1 MNKILNINSELEH
14 NTIDTLGAME
24 YAPNYHE
31 WILDE
36 FKPHIGRKV
45 VEVGSGT
52 GSITKKLFDYNLEKL
67 VAIEPSELVYNKLNE
82 VVFEYIKDK
91 NKTETEFIAIN
102 SYLSDS
108 KENLQNIGINTFIY
122 INVLEHIEDDLAELK
137 LMYTI
142 LEEGGKILIFVPAL
156 QCLFGTH
163 DANVGHYRR
172 YYKKELKNKVEIAGF
187 KIEKIKYF
195 DFLGI
200 IPWWIAFKLLKIK
213 FLKDGQSKIY
223 DKMIVP
229 LERFIEQKM
238 APVVGK
244 NLLLVAVKQQGKPI

>member
-1 MNKILNINSELEH
+1 MSSQSTINTELDY

-36 FKPHIGRKV
+36 FKPHIGKRV

-67 VAIEPSELVYNKLNE
+67 IAIEPSELVYNKLNE
-82 VVFEYIKDK
+82 VVLEYVNDAGKI
-91 NKTETEFIAIN
+91 ETEFKSFN
-102 SYLSDS
+102 SYLTDS
-108 KENLQNIGINTFIY
+108 KEDLQDISVDTFIY

-137 LMYTI
+137 LMYSI
-142 LEEGGKILIFVPAL
+142 LNEGGKILIFVPAL
-156 QCLFGTH
+156 QWLYGTH
-163 DANVGHYRR
+163 DSNVGHFRR
-172 YYKKELKNKVEIAGF
+172 YYKKELKNKVESAGF
-187 KIEKIKYF
+187 KIKKINYF

-213 FLKDGQSKIY
+213 YLKDGQSKIY

-229 LERFIEQKM
+229 LERIIEQKM
-238 APVVGK
+238 APFVGK
-244 NLLLVAVKQQGKPI
+244 NLLLIAIK

>member
-1 MNKILNINSELEH
+1 MSSQFTINSDLDY

-36 FKPHIGRKV
+36 FKPHIGKRV

-67 VAIEPSELVYNKLNE
+67 IAIEPSKLVYNKLNE
-82 VVFEYIKDK
+82 GILEYVNDTGKI
-91 NKTETEFIAIN
+91 ETEFKSFN
-102 SYLSDS
+102 SYLTDS
-108 KENLQNIGINTFIY
+108 KEFLCEISVDTFIY

-137 LMYTI
+137 LMYSI

-156 QCLFGTH
+156 QWLFGSH
-163 DANVGHYRR
+163 DANVGHFRR
-172 YYKKELKNKVEIAGF
+172 YYKKELKNKVEKAGF
-187 KIEKIKYF
+187 KIEKINYF

-200 IPWWIAFKLLKIK
+200 IPWWIAFKLLKLK
-213 FLKDGQSKIY
+213 YLKDDQSKVY
-223 DKMIVP
+223 DKIIVP
-229 LERFIEQKM
+229 LERIVEQKLS
-238 APVVGK
+238 PIVGK
-244 NLLLVAVKQQGKPI
+244 NLLLIAVK